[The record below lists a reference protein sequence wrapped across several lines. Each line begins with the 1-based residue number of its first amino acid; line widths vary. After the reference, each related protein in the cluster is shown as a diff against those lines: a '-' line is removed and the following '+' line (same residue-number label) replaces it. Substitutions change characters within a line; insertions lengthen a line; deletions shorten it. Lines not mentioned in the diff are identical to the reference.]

1 VINTVKLGDL
11 TVANANVIISRIQ
24 NRRGLKQDLPQPLR
38 PGEIGFA
45 LDTRQ
50 VFIGADPDDATS
62 GGYNKVSVFETTTN
76 AKDITISIANNQI
89 IAFTVPFKKY
99 PRSSFDGIT
108 ATATWNP
115 TSNTYV
121 GSGTPVFSENITAG
135 VSNATGI
142 TSIVT
147 NSAFTATDILVL
159 KNGTLLVGDSGNST
173 PAASKDYSFAASRDS
188 ANTHVLTF
196 RSAPLA
202 TDEIGICYYSN
213 AAVIDA
219 LSNTTVIYPGTSIQS
234 FYTTY
239 NIPDYRKI
247 PDELV
252 TVSTTSG
259 HGLIGLEYKHIAVTA
274 DGTNNM
280 SSTTGLTLGNLLL
293 SRSDSAVSTNT
304 TVGNTT
310 ITFSVEAGHD
320 YNVAGPFAYVY
331 VTNPD
336 NANVYLNDKLFQLTA
351 NTANTISIAIPSN
364 AATTSRSV
372 TAAIQ
377 TGSTSNIVLTGNAEG
392 VVASTNVYIV
402 GSANSNIAGNTFTV
416 VSANTTAFVVN
427 ISNVSL
433 FNAGIDSNISF
444 VGYNASNEV
453 VAYSK
458 SHGELA
464 NLAVDVSSSSNTTQL
479 SNITYTVGA
488 TTANTFVLTGTS
500 ASVKNVTF
508 NISPDLANVYTTNY
522 ITPVRSIN
530 LSSSTTISAATAE
543 VNEVEDWPSMNLL
556 PGSSSR
562 VYLTHRNAY
571 SSVGINF
578 RIHEDPV
585 TPTASVFK
593 LAQGEYTTATTVK
606 AKLETWMNSILES
619 DDVNLFSKVFV
630 GAKYALPGDV
640 ASIDDYILDIDNTF
654 DEITFDSREEARD
667 FNKTVN
673 NLYFE
678 KTSSDIKGLVN
689 LKTNIE
695 LQTRTAAVVG
705 DKTVS
710 YTEMNTATIPA
721 GGGNINSMTQS
732 ISVYNTYL
740 IDYTITEASSV
751 TGVGENYQRVG
762 TMFISGRSDF
772 NSGNGDV
779 LFRDVSS
786 EMVDTG
792 LTGNVVF
799 SASLVSDN
807 IVLNAVNNV
816 NRDLSIKYLIKRWSS
831 DPS

>member
-1 VINTVKLGDL
+1 MINTVKLGDL

-99 PRSSFDGIT
+99 PRGTFDGIT

-115 TSNTYV
+115 TSNTYI
-121 GSGTPVFSENITAG
+121 GSGVPVFSENITAG
-135 VSNATGI
+135 ASNATGI

-196 RSAPLA
+196 RSAPRA
-202 TDEIGICYYSN
+202 ADEIGICYYSN

-219 LSNTTVIYPGTSIQS
+219 LSNATIIYPGTTIQS

-239 NIPDYRKI
+239 NIPDYLKI
-247 PDELV
+247 PEELV
-252 TVSTTSG
+252 TVSTTTG

-274 DGTNNM
+274 NGTDNM
-280 SSTTGLTLGNLLL
+280 GSTTGLTLGNLLL
-293 SRSDSAVSTNT
+293 SRSDDAVLTTT
-304 TVGNTT
+304 TVDSGNSI
-310 ITFSVEAGHD
+310 ITFTVDEGHD
-320 YNVAGPFAYVY
+320 YNVDGPFAYVY
-331 VTNPD
+331 VTDPD

-351 NTANTISIAIPSN
+351 NTANTISVAVPSN

-372 TAAIQ
+372 TAAVQ

-392 VVASTNVYIV
+392 VAVSTNVYII
-402 GSANSNIAGNTFTV
+402 SDANSNITGGTFNV
-416 VSANTTAFVVN
+416 VSANTTAFVVD

-433 FNAGIDSNISF
+433 FNSTLDSNISF
-444 VGYNASNEV
+444 VNYNSSNEV
-453 VAYSK
+453 IAYSEA
-458 SHGELA
+458 HGQLA
-464 NLAVDVSSSSNTTQL
+464 NLEIDVSSSSNTTQL
-479 SNITYTVGA
+479 SNTTYTVGV
-488 TTANTFVLTGTS
+488 TTANTFVITGTS
-500 ASVKNVTF
+500 ANVENVTF
-508 NISPDLANVYTTNY
+508 NFSPDLANVYTTLN
-522 ITPVRSIN
+522 ITPVRSVD
-530 LSSSTTISAATAE
+530 LSSATTVSAATSS
-543 VNEVEDWPSMNLL
+543 VNAVEDWPSMNLI

-562 VYLTHRNAY
+562 VYLTHKNAY

-578 RIHEDPV
+578 RIHEDPA
-585 TPTASVFK
+585 TTTAGVFK
-593 LAQGEYTTATTVK
+593 LEPGEYNTSTTVK

-619 DDVNLFSKVFV
+619 DDVNLFTKVFV
-630 GAKYALPGDV
+630 GAKYALPNDV
-640 ASIDDYILDIDNTF
+640 LSIDDYILNIDNTF
-654 DEITFDSREEARD
+654 DEITFDSREESRD

-678 KTSSDIKGLVN
+678 RTSSDIKGLVN

-751 TGVGENYQRVG
+751 SDAKYQRIG
-762 TMFISGRSDF
+762 TMYMSGRSDF
-772 NSGNGDV
+772 NANGEV
-779 LFRDVSS
+779 LFSDVSS
-786 EMVDTG
+786 EMVDDTT
-792 LTGNVVF
+792 TGNVVF
-799 SASLVSDN
+799 SAALVSNN
-807 IVLNAVNNV
+807 IILNAVNNV

>member
-1 VINTVKLGDL
+1 MINTVKLGDL

-99 PRSSFDGIT
+99 PRGTFDGIT

-115 TSNTYV
+115 TSNTYI
-121 GSGTPVFSENITAG
+121 GSGVPVFSENITAG
-135 VSNATGI
+135 ASNATGI

-196 RSAPLA
+196 RSAPRA
-202 TDEIGICYYSN
+202 ADEIGICYYSN

-219 LSNTTVIYPGTSIQS
+219 LSNATIIYPGTTIQS

-239 NIPDYRKI
+239 NIPDYLKI
-247 PDELV
+247 PEELV
-252 TVSTTSG
+252 TVSTTTG

-274 DGTNNM
+274 NGTDNM
-280 SSTTGLTLGNLLL
+280 GSTTGLTLGNLLL
-293 SRSDSAVSTNT
+293 SRSDDAVLTTT
-304 TVGNTT
+304 TVDSGNST
-310 ITFSVEAGHD
+310 ITFTVDEGHD
-320 YNVAGPFAYVY
+320 YNVDGPFAYVY
-331 VTNPD
+331 VTDPD

-351 NTANTISIAIPSN
+351 NTANTISVAVPSN

-372 TAAIQ
+372 TAAVQ

-392 VVASTNVYIV
+392 VAVSTNVYII
-402 GSANSNIAGNTFTV
+402 SDANSNITGGTFNV
-416 VSANTTAFVVN
+416 VSANTTAFVVD

-433 FNAGIDSNISF
+433 FNSTLDSNISF
-444 VGYNASNEV
+444 VNYNSSNEV
-453 VAYSK
+453 IAYSEA
-458 SHGELA
+458 HGHLA
-464 NLAVDVSSSSNTTQL
+464 NLEIDVSSSSNTTQL
-479 SNITYTVGA
+479 SNTTYTIGA
-488 TTANTFVLTGTS
+488 TTANTFVITGTS
-500 ASVKNVTF
+500 ANVENVTF
-508 NISPDLANVYTTNY
+508 NITPDLANVYTTLN
-522 ITPVRSIN
+522 ITPVRSVD
-530 LSSSTTISAATAE
+530 LSSATTVSAATSS
-543 VNEVEDWPSMNLL
+543 VNAVEDWPSMNLI

-562 VYLTHRNAY
+562 VYLTHKNAY

-578 RIHEDPV
+578 RIHEDPA
-585 TPTASVFK
+585 TTTAGVFK
-593 LAQGEYTTATTVK
+593 IEPGEYNTSTTVK

-619 DDVNLFSKVFV
+619 DDVNLFTKVFV
-630 GAKYALPGDV
+630 GAKYALPNDV
-640 ASIDDYILDIDNTF
+640 LSIDDYILNIDNTF
-654 DEITFDSREEARD
+654 DEITFDSREESRD

-678 KTSSDIKGLVN
+678 RTSSDIKGLVN

-751 TGVGENYQRVG
+751 SDAKYQRIG
-762 TMFISGRSDF
+762 TMYMSGRSDF
-772 NSGNGDV
+772 NANGEV
-779 LFRDVSS
+779 LFSDVSS
-786 EMVDTG
+786 EMVDDTT
-792 LTGNVVF
+792 TGNVVF
-799 SASLVSDN
+799 SAALVSNN
-807 IVLNAVNNV
+807 IILNAVNNV

>member
-1 VINTVKLGDL
+1 MINTVKLGDL

-50 VFIGADPDDATS
+50 VYIGADPDDATS

-89 IAFTVPFKKY
+89 IAFTVPYKKY
-99 PRSSFDGIT
+99 PRGSFDGIT
-108 ATATWNP
+108 AIATWNP

-121 GSGTPVFSENITAG
+121 GSGEPVFSENITSGA
-135 VSNATGI
+135 SNATGI

-173 PAASKDYSFAASRDS
+173 PTASKDYSFAASRDS
-188 ANTHVLTF
+188 ANTHILTLRTAP
-196 RSAPLA
+196 RSS
-202 TDEIGICYYSN
+202 DEIDICYYSN
-213 AAVIDA
+213 AAVLDA
-219 LSNTTVIYPGTSIQS
+219 LSNTTIIYPGTTIQS

-239 NIPDYRKI
+239 NIPDYLKI
-247 PDELV
+247 PEELV

-274 DGTNNM
+274 NGTDNM

-293 SRSDSAVSTNT
+293 SRSDDAELTST
-304 TVGNTT
+304 TVANST
-310 ITFSVEAGHD
+310 ITFSVDEGHVYD
-320 YNVAGPFAYVY
+320 VNGPFAYVY
-331 VTNPD
+331 VTD
-336 NANVYLNDKLFQLTA
+336 TNANIYLNDKLFQITA
-351 NTANTISIAIPSN
+351 NTANTISVAIPSN
-364 AATTSRSV
+364 AATTARTV
-372 TAAIQ
+372 TAAVQ

-392 VVASTNVYIV
+392 VAASTNVLIISDS
-402 GSANSNIAGNTFTV
+402 GSNINGGTFTV
-416 VSANTTAFVVN
+416 VSSNTTAFVVN
-427 ISNVSL
+427 IANVDL
-433 FNAGIDSNISF
+433 FNSSLDSNISF
-444 VGYNASNEV
+444 VGYNVSNEV
-453 VAYSK
+453 IAYSEG
-458 SHGELA
+458 HGELA
-464 NLAVDVSSSSNTTQL
+464 NLVVDVTDSSNTSQL
-479 SNITYTVGA
+479 TNTTYTVGA

-500 ASVKNVTF
+500 ANVENVTF

-522 ITPVRSIN
+522 ITPVRSID
-530 LSSSTTISAATAE
+530 LSSDTTVSAATAT
-543 VNEVEDWPSMNLL
+543 VNSVEDWPSLNLL

-578 RIHEDPV
+578 RIHEDSD

-593 LAQGEYTTATTVK
+593 LAPGEYSTSTTVK

-619 DDVNLFSKVFV
+619 DDVNLFTKVFV

-654 DEITFDSREEARD
+654 DEITFNSREEARD

-673 NLYFE
+673 TLYFE
-678 KTSSDIKGLVN
+678 RTSSDIKGLVN

-695 LQTRTAAVVG
+695 LQTRTASVVG
-705 DKTVS
+705 DKTTS

-751 TGVGENYQRVG
+751 TDAKYQRIG
-762 TMFISGRSDF
+762 TMYMSGRSDF
-772 NSGNGDV
+772 NANGEV
-779 LFRDVSS
+779 LFSDISS
-786 EMVDTG
+786 EMVDSTT
-792 LTGNVVF
+792 TGNVVF
-799 SASLVSDN
+799 SASLVNDE
-807 IVLNAVNNV
+807 IILNAVNNV

>member
-99 PRSSFDGIT
+99 PRGTFDGIT

-115 TSNTYV
+115 TSNTYI
-121 GSGTPVFSENITAG
+121 GSGVPVFSENITAG
-135 VSNATGI
+135 ASNATGI

-196 RSAPLA
+196 RSAPRA
-202 TDEIGICYYSN
+202 ADEIGICYYSN

-219 LSNTTVIYPGTSIQS
+219 LSNSTIIYPGTTIQS

-239 NIPDYRKI
+239 NIPDYLKI
-247 PDELV
+247 PEELV
-252 TVSTTSG
+252 TVSTTTG

-274 DGTNNM
+274 NGTDNM
-280 SSTTGLTLGNLLL
+280 GSTTGLTLGNLLL
-293 SRSDSAVSTNT
+293 SRSDDALLTTT
-304 TVGNTT
+304 TVDSANST
-310 ITFSVEAGHD
+310 ITFTVDEGHD
-320 YNVAGPFAYVY
+320 YNVDGPFAYVY
-331 VTNPD
+331 VTDPD

-351 NTANTISIAIPSN
+351 NTANTISVAVPSN

-372 TAAIQ
+372 TAAVQ

-392 VVASTNVYIV
+392 VAVSTNVYII
-402 GSANSNIAGNTFTV
+402 SDANSNITGGTFNV
-416 VSANTTAFVVN
+416 VSANTTAFVVD

-433 FNAGIDSNISF
+433 FNSTLDSNISF
-444 VGYNASNEV
+444 VNYNSSNEV
-453 VAYSK
+453 IAYSEA
-458 SHGELA
+458 HGQLA
-464 NLAVDVSSSSNTTQL
+464 NLEIDVSSSSNTTQL
-479 SNITYTVGA
+479 SNTTYTVGV
-488 TTANTFVLTGTS
+488 TTANTFVITGTS
-500 ASVKNVTF
+500 ANVENVTF
-508 NISPDLANVYTTNY
+508 NFSPDLANVYTTLN
-522 ITPVRSIN
+522 ITPVRSVD
-530 LSSSTTISAATAE
+530 LSSATTVSAATSS
-543 VNEVEDWPSMNLL
+543 VNAVEDWPSMNLI

-562 VYLTHRNAY
+562 VYLTHKNAY

-578 RIHEDPV
+578 RIHEDPA
-585 TPTASVFK
+585 TTTAGVFK
-593 LAQGEYTTATTVK
+593 LEPGEYNTSTTVK

-619 DDVNLFSKVFV
+619 DDVNLFTKVFV
-630 GAKYALPGDV
+630 GAKYALPNDV
-640 ASIDDYILDIDNTF
+640 LSIDDYILNIDNTF

-678 KTSSDIKGLVN
+678 RTSSDIKGLVN

-751 TGVGENYQRVG
+751 SDAKYQRIG
-762 TMFISGRSDF
+762 TMYMSGRSDF
-772 NSGNGDV
+772 NANGEV
-779 LFRDVSS
+779 LFSDVSS
-786 EMVDTG
+786 EMVDDTT
-792 LTGNVVF
+792 TGNVVF
-799 SASLVSDN
+799 SAALVSNN
-807 IVLNAVNNV
+807 IILNAVNNV

>member
-50 VFIGADPDDATS
+50 VYIGADPDDATS

-89 IAFTVPFKKY
+89 IAFTVPYKQY
-99 PRSSFDGIT
+99 PRGSFDGIT
-108 ATATWNP
+108 DTKSWNP
-115 TSNTYV
+115 TENTYI
-121 GSGTPVFSENITAG
+121 GSGVPVFSENITSGA
-135 VSNATGI
+135 SNATGI

-173 PAASKDYSFAASRDS
+173 PTASKDYSFAASRDS
-188 ANTHVLTF
+188 ANTHILTLRTAP
-196 RSAPLA
+196 RSS
-202 TDEIGICYYSN
+202 DEIDICYYSN
-213 AAVIDA
+213 AAVLDA
-219 LSNTTVIYPGTSIQS
+219 LSNTTVIYPGTTIQS

-239 NIPDYRKI
+239 NIPDYLKI
-247 PDELV
+247 PEELV

-274 DGTNNM
+274 NGTDNM

-293 SRSDSAVSTNT
+293 SRSDDAVLTNT
-304 TVGNTT
+304 TIANST
-310 ITFSVEAGHD
+310 ITFSVDEGHD
-320 YNVAGPFAYVY
+320 YNVNGPFAYVY
-331 VTNPD
+331 VTD
-336 NANVYLNDKLFQLTA
+336 TNANIYLNDKLFQITA
-351 NTANTISIAIPSN
+351 NTANTISVAIPSN
-364 AATTSRSV
+364 AATTARTV
-372 TAAIQ
+372 TAAVQ
-377 TGSTSNIVLTGNAEG
+377 TGSSSNIVLTGNAEG
-392 VVASTNVYIV
+392 VAASTNVYIV

-427 ISNVSL
+427 IANVSL
-433 FNAGIDSNISF
+433 FNSVLDSNISF
-444 VGYNASNEV
+444 VSYNASNEV
-453 VAYSK
+453 IAYSK
-458 SHGELA
+458 GHGELA
-464 NLAVDVSSSSNTTQL
+464 NLVVDVSSSSNTSQL
-479 SNITYTVGA
+479 LNATYTIGA
-488 TTANTFVLTGTS
+488 TTENTFVLTGTS
-500 ASVKNVTF
+500 ANVKNVTF

-522 ITPVRSIN
+522 ITPVRSID
-530 LSSSTTISAATAE
+530 LSSNTTVLAATAT
-543 VNEVEDWPSMNLL
+543 VNSVEDWPSMNLL

-593 LAQGEYTTATTVK
+593 LVPGEYSTSTTVK

-619 DDVNLFSKVFV
+619 DDVNLFTKVFV
-630 GAKYALPGDV
+630 GAKYALPGNV
-640 ASIDDYILDIDNTF
+640 PSIDDYILNIDNTF
-654 DEITFDSREEARD
+654 DEITFNSREEARD

-678 KTSSDIKGLVN
+678 RTSSDIKGLVN

-705 DKTVS
+705 DKTIS

-751 TGVGENYQRVG
+751 SDAKYQRIG
-762 TMFISGRSDF
+762 TMYMSGRSDF
-772 NSGNGDV
+772 NANGEV
-779 LFRDVSS
+779 LFSDVSS
-786 EMVDTG
+786 EMVDSTT
-792 LTGNVVF
+792 TGNVVF
-799 SASLVSDN
+799 SASLVNDE
-807 IVLNAVNNV
+807 IILNAVNNV